1 MASFNLLLKKSNAQ
15 RELRRGLIYFLEG
28 LSLHLQ
34 GGYEFSYSWN
44 ETLKMMSHE
53 LPSPLQKELALESSS
68 EGGVNQ
74 LLMRLAMRYPTESHR
89 IWFSVL
95 QRLYLSGAGLVDGTL
110 GLAQSLRLEEERD
123 LKHHLKT
130 LPTKIN
136 ITLIL
141 FFLPAT
147 FLLLFVPILINLAN
161 NFK

>member
-1 MASFNLLLKKSNAQ
+1 MASFSLLLKSNGQ

-34 GGYEFSYSWN
+34 GGYEFSYSWA
-44 ETLKMMSHE
+44 ETIKMMSHE
-53 LPSPLQKELALESSS
+53 LPIPLRNELTLESSS
-68 EGGVNQ
+68 EGGLNQ
-74 LLMRLAMRYPTESHR
+74 LLTRLAMSYPTESHR
-89 IWFSVL
+89 IWFAVL
-95 QRLYLSGAGLVDGTL
+95 QKLYLSGAGLVDGTL
-110 GLAQSLRLEEERD
+110 GLAQTLRSEEERD

-147 FLLLFVPILINLAN
+147 FLLLFVPLLINLAN